1 MVRFTVQLWDT
12 VAMKRERVMAGHGGR
27 VGSLAWNSYILSSG
41 SRTGQIMHSDVR
53 MRDHNVL
60 TLSGHTQE
68 VWMPSLVP

>member
-1 MVRFTVQLWDT
+1 
-12 VAMKRERVMAGHGGR
+12 MKRERVMAGHGGR

-60 TLSGHTQE
+60 TVSGHTQE
-68 VWMPSLVP
+68 VCSKF